1 MHKINSQNLV
11 ILFLIFWIS
20 LLIPTESFSQNRF
33 NESISNEL
41 SALFESKKKRILSE
55 IAESPDKEWAG
66 AYSSLLYTTVS
77 LTIFLSPNGEF
88 ATSYYNCSQPWTER
102 VNFGKFTFENNILR
116 LQPELSSDKQNA
128 FKFSDEQLTFVPV
141 KWDEHHFL
149 IPQNKLKNFAYSANF
164 DSDIDSFL
172 HKSSDYDKS
181 RKGLPNLP
189 VQYKSY
195 LTRKPI
201 KAKILNFVVNED
213 RYFSE
218 ITLNV
223 GKKDGVIPEMFF
235 YSTFSDDIRI
245 RLSIDSAEETTS
257 KASIHYIESIDSDKL
272 KIKKGWS
279 FTSKRPESGS
289 YFP

>member
-20 LLIPTESFSQNRF
+20 LLIPTKGFSQNRF
-33 NESISNEL
+33 NEL
-41 SALFESKKKRILSE
+41 SELFESKKKRILAE

-66 AYSSLLYTTVS
+66 AYSSLLFTTVS
-77 LTIFLSPNGEF
+77 LTMFLSPNGEF
-88 ATSYYNCSQPWTER
+88 AISYYNCSKPWTER
-102 VNFGKFTFENNILR
+102 VNFGKFTFENNIVR
-116 LQPELSSDKQNA
+116 LQPELSSDRQNA

-141 KWDEHHFL
+141 KWDEDHFL
-149 IPQNKLKNFAYSANF
+149 IPQNKLRNFAYAANF
-164 DSDIDSFL
+164 DSDIESFL
-172 HKSSDYDKS
+172 HKSIDYGKS

-189 VQYKSY
+189 VQYKSD
-195 LTRKPI
+195 LTRNPI
-201 KAKILNFVVNED
+201 KAKILSFVINED

-223 GKKDGVIPEMFF
+223 GKNDGVIPEMFF

-245 RLSIDSAEETTS
+245 RLSIDSVEETTS
-257 KASIHYIESIDSDKL
+257 KASIRHIEDSDSDNF

-279 FTSKRPESGS
+279 FTSKHPESGG
-289 YFP
+289 YFPY